1 MTSFVFAVIVYSEE
15 SSEYESAGSFES
27 SSTEDELEEREALEE
42 LERDAEPLSL
52 VSGSFCWKIHP
63 LM

>member
-52 VSGSFCWKIHP
+52 VSGSFC
-63 LM
+63 